1 MEAPPEGVP
10 PTLPTA
16 SHRSRPEPNPDLTRK
31 RFAHAPRSNYLLP
44 GGQWRSAAPGTLRP
58 PLGTDPHAIRP
69 QAGRLPDSFAGTQPV
84 HEMNQT
90 LTAALEQTSDQPIAA
105 ELQPFG
111 ALPATLGPDRS
122 LLTYYTL
129 QSLLFGPFFF
139 FALIPLYFRFRSMRY
154 EVDEE
159 GITMSWGVLFRR
171 EISLTFGRIQD
182 IHLSSNVVQRWLG
195 LASIQIQTASG
206 SATAE
211 MTVEGLPQYEAVRDF
226 FYARMR
232 GASKA
237 APPNLPAPADLAL
250 SPAVMDE
257 LTDTLR
263 EIAME
268 VRLLRQAVRPPA
280 VENSDA

>member
-1 MEAPPEGVP
+1 MSTPPGLPNSFSGTP
-10 PTLPTA
+10 P
-16 SHRSRPEPNPDLTRK
+16 
-31 RFAHAPRSNYLLP
+31 FC
-44 GGQWRSAAPGTLRP
+44 
-58 PLGTDPHAIRP
+58 
-69 QAGRLPDSFAGTQPV
+69 
-84 HEMNQT
+84 EMNPS
-90 LTAALEQTSDQPIAA
+90 LPAALEPPSDQPIGAA
-105 ELQPFG
+105 TQPFG
-111 ALPATLGPDRS
+111 ELPATLGPDRS
-122 LLTYYTL
+122 LLTYYAL

-171 EISLTFGRIQD
+171 EISLTFARIQD

-232 GASKA
+232 GANKP
-237 APPNLPAPADLAL
+237 APTNLPAPADVSL

-268 VRLLRQAVRPPA
+268 VRLLRQAVRPSTA
-280 VENSDA
+280 ENSDA